1 MAAKISWFKVAM
13 VMLPAVRS
21 GIAKMEESIK
31 ADSDGGQKITLVEAT
46 DIAAAILSEIH
57 EPLVQIIMES
67 NK

>member
-31 ADSDGGQKITLVEAT
+31 DDSDGGKKVTLVEAT

-57 EPLVQIIMES
+57 EPLVQVIMES

>member
-1 MAAKISWFKVAM
+1 MSAKISWFKVAM
-13 VMLPAVRS
+13 VVLPAVRS
-21 GIAKMEESIK
+21 GIAKIEESI
-31 ADSDGGQKITLVEAT
+31 AEDSDGGKKVTLVEAT